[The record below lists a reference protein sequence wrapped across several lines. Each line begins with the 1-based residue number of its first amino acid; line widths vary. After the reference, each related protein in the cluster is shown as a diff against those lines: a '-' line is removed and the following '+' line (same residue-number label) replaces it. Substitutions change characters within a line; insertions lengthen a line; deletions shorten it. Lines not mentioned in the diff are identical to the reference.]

1 MLLFLATYWPLG
13 NNCLTDGCKRPSN
26 KSERLRGTNLA
37 GMTLMMMCW
46 VLRARVSNREQ
57 GAGALSMT
65 IVAVFLLFATP
76 LVNQRAQLA
85 P

>member
-1 MLLFLATYWPLG
+1 
-13 NNCLTDGCKRPSN
+13 
-26 KSERLRGTNLA
+26 
-37 GMTLMMMCW
+37 MMMCW